1 MKSQHIR
8 VCMVGR
14 EDNNKTCVFEAN
26 DTKEIYRVPREDVTG
41 KVIRTAWYA
50 SLFISEDG
58 EMKVRMD

>member
-1 MKSQHIR
+1 
-8 VCMVGR
+8 MVGR
-14 EDNNKTCVFEAN
+14 EDDNKTCVFEAN
-26 DTKEIYRVPREDVTG
+26 DTKEIYRVPREDVTS